1 MEEDESTPRHI
12 DNHIRS
18 YVNRLTHVPG
28 ENQKPSATSLLLAS
42 QCMTMGAGTIMSMY
56 TASLTYRC
64 EQPNQIVRLCAAVLH
79 ASSFI

>member
-1 MEEDESTPRHI
+1 MEEAESTPRHI

-18 YVNRLTHVPG
+18 YVNRLTAVPG

-56 TASLTYRC
+56 
-64 EQPNQIVRLCAAVLH
+64 
-79 ASSFI
+79 